1 MSGGNGGKGGEGGTL
16 RLSMSVTYTEEMSDM
31 EMSELVYDWMDME
44 LSSLRYQLYV
54 KGKGNDKDKDG
65 GKGVKGKGN
74 DKDKDGEYVYANNDG
89 SGDSVMV
96 ARAGLLPG
104 TFIVGEGWVGKG
116 SGSSFCGKGNE
127 AIVGGKGSGKGT
139 DKDGKGGK
147 GTGKYGKGVVN
158 PFVGTFER
166 WMF

>member
-65 GKGVKGKGN
+65 
-74 DKDKDGEYVYANNDG
+74 EYVYANNDG
-89 SGDSVMV
+89 SDDGFMV

-158 PFVGTFER
+158 PFVVAFER